1 MDTQEQTYRNAPF
14 WLMLGGFI
22 FLLAVPINIDCCRG
36 FQGWFQ
42 SFPIFITMIQ
52 VNLIT
57 AGAVRSF
64 EITLYAYLLA
74 CIICAVIYGFLNYKT
89 MANEDILE
97 GNREGVSDLRSKAI
111 KDFSL
116 LTSGLLAAIFIFSL
130 TSNPQVVVRHG
141 LKGWFL
147 LRVCFF
153 GSSFMLGLLVLL
165 VSLKI
170 GVGVVNRER
179 SGVKK

>member
-1 MDTQEQTYRNAPF
+1 MEQQSYRNAPF

-22 FLLAVPINIDCCRG
+22 FLLAVPIDIDCCRG

-52 VNLIT
+52 ANIVT
-57 AGAVRSF
+57 AGAVKSF

-74 CIICAVIYGFLNYKT
+74 CIICAVIYGFLNCKA
-89 MANEDILE
+89 MANEDVLE
-97 GNREGVSDLRSKAI
+97 GNREEISYLRSKVI
-111 KDFSL
+111 KEFSL
-116 LTSGLLAAIFIFSL
+116 FTLGLLAAIFIFSL

-153 GSSFMLGLLVLL
+153 GLSFMLGLLVLL

-170 GVGVVNRER
+170 GVGVVNRDR
-179 SGVKK
+179 SRGKI